1 MLVTMSTHA
10 HVIITVY
17 VIVTICVVNRL
28 IVYER

>member
-17 VIVTICVVNRL
+17 VIVAVCVVNWLVVNKR
-28 IVYER
+28 